1 VGFWVWRYVEKLLQ
15 VFAGIILVDEPMN
28 CSLSELK
35 RKFGIIPFVEA
46 HAEKPARKRA
56 LPTLSL

>member
-1 VGFWVWRYVEKLLQ
+1 MLVGFWVCRYVENVLQ
-15 VFAGIILVDEPMN
+15 VFAEIILVDRPRN

-35 RKFGIIPFVEA
+35 RKFGITPFVVA

-56 LPTLSL
+56 